1 MGRDKKS
8 FIVYQSWREPFELL
22 TESEKS
28 QFISNLFKFNE
39 GEEIILDTPMLKM
52 FWTSIE
58 YNLTENDKR
67 YKTSVENGSKGG
79 APKGNKNASKQPK
92 QPNSTEEQPNQL
104 SVEQNNLNDN
114 VNDNDN
120 VNGNVNEDDNVDIMI
135 TDNMMNRLIDKF
147 INITDRFRFQSF
159 LHEVKDYGG
168 WDKVLETYSKGDT
181 SVKNN
186 FNKQLNQYKNGIFQN
201 KTY

>member
-120 VNGNVNEDDNVDIMI
+120 VNGNVNEDKHEFTKAFVDHLHAVIFFLNFCVLLFTCVI
-135 TDNMMNRLIDKF
+135 ICLVRRLKI
-147 INITDRFRFQSF
+147 
-159 LHEVKDYGG
+159 V
-168 WDKVLETYSKGDT
+168 
-181 SVKNN
+181 
-186 FNKQLNQYKNGIFQN
+186 
-201 KTY
+201 